1 MSERRLLPGDWE
13 ITCIEP
19 FSCFHADQLDE
30 RRSFSVHRILASVD
44 EVEAFIKSE
53 QLTCIGTRTHGMWPV
68 RQYRA
73 SRGAPPAKDH

>member
-13 ITCIEP
+13 ISCVEA

-30 RRSFSVHRILASVD
+30 RRSFSVHRVFESVD
-44 EVEAFIKSE
+44 EVDAFIE
-53 QLTCIGTRTHGMWPV
+53 TEHLTCIGTRTHGTWPV

-73 SRGAPPAKDH
+73 SRGAPPVKEQ